1 MTEGAVHPYI
11 PNSAPETR
19 REMMRA
25 IGIDDIEELFEAI
38 PERLR
43 LNRRLELP
51 EPLASEQ
58 LLRRHLVGLLERNR
72 PAAEGRSFL
81 GGGCWQHHVPAVVDE
96 VIGRAEFLTAYS
108 GSSYPDLGKYQARFE
123 YQSQM
128 AELVGMDVVSDPTYD
143 WANAA
148 ALSLR
153 MAARITGRSRV
164 LVPAT
169 VGPDRRSVIENL
181 CGVPH
186 LYGAVEIGW
195 LGYDAATGTL
205 DIQDLL
211 RQLKDSVAAVYI
223 ENPSYLGTLEPESAS
238 IADLVHG
245 VGGLLIVGVDPLT
258 LGLLEAPAH
267 YGADI
272 VCGDLQPLGTHMSG
286 GGGLSGF
293 MAFPDEERF
302 VSQCPL
308 ILFGIAETLRPGE
321 LGFGEVMFERTS
333 YALRDQARD
342 WVGTSTGLMGI
353 AAAVY
358 LALMGPTGLR
368 ELGETIVQRS
378 HYAAERLAAIPGV
391 KVRFGANFFKEFVV
405 DLSGPGRSVATVNR
419 ALLRHG
425 IFGGLDLG
433 RHFADLEG
441 CALYCV
447 TELHTGEDIDA
458 LAIALEEAV
467 S

>member
-1 MTEGAVHPYI
+1 MTEGAAHPYI

-38 PERLR
+38 PQRLR
-43 LNRRLELP
+43 LDRRLLLP

-58 LLRRHLVGLLERNR
+58 LLRRHLVELLERDR

-96 VIGRAEFLTAYS
+96 VVGRAEFLTAYS

-128 AELVGMDVVSDPTYD
+128 AELVGMEVVSDPTYD

-164 LVPAT
+164 LVPRT
-169 VGPDRRSVIENL
+169 VGPDRRSVIENV
-181 CGVPH
+181 CGMPH
-186 LYGAVEIGW
+186 LHGAVEVGW
-195 LGYDAATGTL
+195 LSYDASSGTI
-205 DIQDLL
+205 DMPDLR
-211 RQLKDSVAAVYI
+211 RQLDDGIAAVYI
-223 ENPSYLGTLEPESAS
+223 ENPNYLGTLEPQAAS

-245 VGGLLIVGVDPLT
+245 VDALLIVGVDPLT
-258 LGLLEAPAH
+258 LGLLEAPAR

-272 VCGDLQPLGTHMSG
+272 VCGELQPLGTHMSG
-286 GGGLSGF
+286 GGGSSGF

-308 ILFGIAETLRPGE
+308 ILFGVAETQLPGE

-358 LALMGPTGLR
+358 LALMGPTGMR

-378 HYAAERLAAIPGV
+378 HYAADRLAAIPDV
-391 KVRFGANFFKEFVV
+391 TVRFGPHFFKEFVV
-405 DLSGPGRSVATVNR
+405 ELDGTGKSVGDINRS
-419 ALLRHG
+419 LLRDG
-425 IFGGLDLG
+425 IVGGLDLG
-433 RHFADLEG
+433 RHFEELDG
-441 CALYCV
+441 CALFCV
-447 TELHTGEDIDA
+447 TELHTGDDIDA
-458 LAIALEEAV
+458 LAAALEEAIA
-467 S
+467 

>member
-1 MTEGAVHPYI
+1 MEAASHPYI

-19 REMMRA
+19 RKMMRA

-38 PERLR
+38 PEHLR
-43 LNRRLELP
+43 FARRLELP
-51 EPLASEQ
+51 EPLVSEQ
-58 LLRRHLVGLLERNR
+58 PLRRHLVGLLERNR
-72 PAAEGRSFL
+72 PAVEGRSFL

-96 VIGRAEFLTAYS
+96 VISRAEFLTAYS

-153 MAARITGRSRV
+153 MAARITGRSKV

-181 CGVPH
+181 CGVSRLH
-186 LYGAVEIGW
+186 GAVEIGW
-195 LGYDAATGTL
+195 LGYDAATGAI
-205 DIQDLL
+205 DIADLR
-211 RQLKDSVAAVYI
+211 RQLDGAVAAVYI
-223 ENPSYLGTLEPESAS
+223 ENPSYLGTLEPQSGP

-245 VGGLLIVGVDPLT
+245 VGGLLVAGVDPLT
-258 LGLLEAPAH
+258 LGLLEAPSR

-272 VCGDLQPLGTHMSG
+272 VCGDIQPLGTHMSC

-308 ILFGIAETLRPGE
+308 ILFGVAETLRPGE

-358 LALMGPTGLR
+358 LALMGPAGLR
-368 ELGETIVQRS
+368 ELGETIVQRA
-378 HYAAERLAAIPGV
+378 HYAADRLGQVPGV
-391 KVRFGANFFKEFVV
+391 KVHFGSNFFKEFVV
-405 DLSGPGRSVATVNR
+405 DFRGTGKSVEAVNR
-419 ALLRHG
+419 ALSHDG

-433 RHFADLEG
+433 RHFDELTG

-458 LAIALEEAV
+458 LALALEEAV